1 MDGGGGY
8 PRTATATARRI
19 SVSLAGLEPNE
30 AAALAIRQARGSV
43 YSKRWSILR
52 RVYMTNSEAAF
63 LQQLAVPKLVHVCI
77 RLKPWLKLAH
87 AKAAQVDVQRDT
99 QTATPEIAL
108 PAPPPPLAGSQ
119 CLAWPHPSV

>member
-1 MDGGGGY
+1 
-8 PRTATATARRI
+8 
-19 SVSLAGLEPNE
+19 
-30 AAALAIRQARGSV
+30 
-43 YSKRWSILR
+43 
-52 RVYMTNSEAAF
+52 MTNSEAAF
-63 LQQLAVPKLVHVCI
+63 LQQLAVPKRVHVGI